1 MEYTA
6 MRSLS
11 DLLLNYHVPGIKSAE
26 IRRICA
32 DEVEKLTGCKLTS
45 NQISYKNEKLVLSVP
60 PVLKSAI
67 LLRKDELMNRIKA
80 RDVELYAI
88 K

>member
-1 MEYTA
+1 

-11 DLLLNYHVPGIKSAE
+11 DLLLKYKIPGVRASE

-32 DEVEKLTGCKLTS
+32 EEVLALTGCALTPL
-45 NQISYKNEKLVLSVP
+45 QVQYKNENLRLSVP
-60 PVLKSAI
+60 PVLKSA
-67 LLRKDELMNRIKA
+67 LLLQQNELLQRIKA
-80 RDVELYAI
+80 RDVEIHSI

>member
-1 MEYTA
+1 

-11 DLLLNYHVPGIKSAE
+11 DLLLKYKIPGVKESE

-32 DEVEKLTGCKLTS
+32 EEVLNLTGCALRP
-45 NQISYKNEKLVLSVP
+45 NQVSYKNEHLRLSVP
-60 PVLKSAI
+60 PVLKSAL
-67 LLRKDELMNRIKA
+67 LLRQNELLQRIQA
-80 RDVELYAI
+80 RDILIQTI

>member
-1 MEYTA
+1 

-11 DLLLNYHVPGIKSAE
+11 DLLLKYKIPGVRESE

-32 DEVEKLTGCKLTS
+32 EEVYALTGCTLVS
-45 NQISYKNEKLVLSVP
+45 SQIKYRNEHLRLSVP
-60 PVLKSAI
+60 PILKSAL
-67 LLRKDELMNRIKA
+67 LLRQSELLSRIQA
-80 RDVELYAI
+80 RDVLLQTI

>member
-1 MEYTA
+1 

-11 DLLLNYHVPGIKSAE
+11 DLLLKYKIPGVQSSE

-32 DEVEKLTGCKLTS
+32 EEVFNLTGCKLTPA
-45 NQISYKNEKLVLSVP
+45 QIEYKNENLRISVP
-60 PVLKSAI
+60 PVLKSA
-67 LLRKDELMNRIKA
+67 LLIKKIELMDRIKA
-80 RDVELYAI
+80 RNIELHSF

>member
-1 MEYTA
+1 

-11 DLLLNYHVPGIKSAE
+11 DLLLKYKIPGVRESE

-32 DEVEKLTGCKLTS
+32 EEVLALTGCPLVS
-45 NQISYKNEKLVLSVP
+45 SQITYRNEHLRLSVP
-60 PVLKSAI
+60 PVLKSAL
-67 LLRKDELMNRIKA
+67 LLRQRELLERIQA
-80 RDVELYAI
+80 RDVLIQTI